1 MHHYPSYKQFFTVFD
16 CRAALEFWERYPS
29 PAKLAGV
36 TKEDLSQFLHEFSS
50 GFFAGAKAEEI
61 LDLVSKDGATKTEYQ
76 EVRDF
81 LVTACVKEVKHN
93 NQEIRQ
99 IETSIKTLMGELGY
113 KLETMIGI
121 DLVTAAGFISEIGD
135 IGRFSS
141 SDKLAKYCG
150 VAPIDYSSGEKDRT
164 LKNSQG
170 NRALYRL
177 FHDLAA
183 RNINLGRNKDKP
195 VNDIFYDYYQKKLSQ
210 GKTKHQAIVSVMRR
224 LVNIIYGMMKNKTE
238 YVHPNLPKQSAG

>member
-16 CRAALEFWERYPS
+16 CRTALEFWEHYPS
-29 PAKLAGV
+29 PSKLNEVTVAGLA
-36 TKEDLSQFLHEFSS
+36 DFLHESSS
-50 GFFAGAKAEEI
+50 GFFRNDKAAEI
-61 LDLVSKDGATKTEYQ
+61 LDLVAKDGATETEYQ
-76 EVRDF
+76 SVRDF

-93 NQEIRQ
+93 NEEIRK
-99 IETSIKTLMGELGY
+99 IETSIRNLMDELGY

-121 DLVTAAGFISEIGD
+121 DLVTGAGFISEIGD

-150 VAPIDYSSGEKDRT
+150 IAPIDYSSGDKERL

-170 NRALYRL
+170 NRKLYQL

-195 VNDIFYDYYQKKLSQ
+195 VNGIFYDYYQRKLTQ
-210 GKTKHQAIVSVMRR
+210 GKTKHQAIVCVMRR
-224 LVNIIYGMMKNKTE
+224 LVNIVYGMMKNKTE
-238 YVHPNLPKQSAG
+238 YVHPDLTKQTAG